1 MNTWLWGFLKNID
14 KRHTRTLKIYAR
26 IIRRDKKAGKPMEIE
41 V

>member
-26 IIRRDKKAGKPMEIE
+26 IIRRDKKAGQPMEIE